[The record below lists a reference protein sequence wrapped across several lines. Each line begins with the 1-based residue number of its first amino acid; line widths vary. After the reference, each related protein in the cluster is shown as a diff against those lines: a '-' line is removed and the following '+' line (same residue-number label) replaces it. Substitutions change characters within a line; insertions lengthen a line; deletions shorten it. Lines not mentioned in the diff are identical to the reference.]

1 LKQEYQMRKV
11 IFAALVAFAAG
22 CGGDG
27 GSDNTPTLDGQW
39 IGTVNTNAGS
49 GELSLTLNEGNNGQV
64 TGTGTLTVVGDAV
77 ALTVTGNYSPPN
89 VSLQMTNPQ
98 FEPANL
104 TGTVSKDQIKGT
116 LNGSGLVSIAVTL
129 DRQ

>member
-1 LKQEYQMRKV
+1 M
-11 IFAALVAFAAG
+11 ALAVG

-27 GSDNTPTLDGQW
+27 GSDNTPTLDGLW
-39 IGTVNTNAGS
+39 IGTVNTSGGS

-129 DRQ
+129 DKQ

>member
-1 LKQEYQMRKV
+1 MRKHLL
-11 IFAALVAFAAG
+11 AALVALVAG

-27 GSDNTPTLDGQW
+27 GTDNTPAIDGLW
-39 IGTVNTNAGS
+39 IGTVNTNSGS

-129 DRQ
+129 DKQ

>member
-1 LKQEYQMRKV
+1 MRRV
-11 IFAALVAFAAG
+11 LLAALVAFAVG

-39 IGTVNTNAGS
+39 VGTVNTSSGS

-77 ALTVTGNYSPPN
+77 ALTVTGNYSPPD

-116 LNGSGLVSIAVTL
+116 LNGSGLVSISVTL
-129 DRQ
+129 VRQ

>member
-1 LKQEYQMRKV
+1 MRKLLL
-11 IFAALVAFAAG
+11 AALVSLAAG
-22 CGGDG
+22 CGGDSG
-27 GSDNTPTLDGQW
+27 TDNTPTLDGLW
-39 IGTVNTNAGS
+39 VGTINTNGGA

-129 DRQ
+129 DKQ

>member
-1 LKQEYQMRKV
+1 MRKLLL
-11 IFAALVAFAAG
+11 AALLALAMG

-39 IGTVNTNAGS
+39 IGTVNTNGGA

>member
-1 LKQEYQMRKV
+1 MRKLF
-11 IFAALVAFAAG
+11 FAALVALAAG

-27 GSDNTPTLDGQW
+27 GSDNTPTLDGLW
-39 IGTVNTNAGS
+39 VGTINTNGGS

-64 TGTGTLTVVGDAV
+64 TGTGTLTVVSDAV

-89 VSLQMTNPQ
+89 VSMQMTNPQ
-98 FEPANL
+98 FEPTNL

-129 DRQ
+129 DKQ

>member
-1 LKQEYQMRKV
+1 MRK
-11 IFAALVAFAAG
+11 IFLAVLVALAAG

-39 IGTVNTNAGS
+39 IGTINTNGGS

-64 TGTGTLTVVGDAV
+64 TGTGNLTVVGDAL
-77 ALTVTGNYSPPN
+77 ALTVTGNYSPPD
-89 VSLQMTNPQ
+89 VSLQLTNPQ
-98 FEPANL
+98 FQPTNL

>member
-1 LKQEYQMRKV
+1 MRKLLL
-11 IFAALVAFAAG
+11 AALVALAAG

-27 GSDNTPTLDGQW
+27 GSDNTPTLDGLW
-39 IGTVNTNAGS
+39 VGTINTNGGA

-77 ALTVTGNYSPPN
+77 ALTVTGNYSPPS

-104 TGTVSKDQIKGT
+104 TGTVSNDQIKGS

-129 DRQ
+129 DKQ